1 MLSAKN
7 EALYREAERRGR
19 SDLRDIK
26 LCATVLSLASAIEA
40 DCARRLAR
48 HQLSDSKFVMLIV
61 LHEAKDGL
69 APNELATRCGVTRAT
84 MTGLIDGLERD
95 GLARRMADDKDRRSV
110 KIRLSERGEDLARTV
125 FDEHAEWLGS
135 VFGRLDDAQ
144 SELLLTLAQAVWR
157 NTDAGRT
164 PADTLPDDARIGAD
178 FT

>member
-1 MLSAKN
+1 MLNAKN
-7 EALYREAERRGR
+7 RSLYEEALRRGR
-19 SDLRDIK
+19 TDYRQIK
-26 LCATVLSLASAIEA
+26 LCGGVLSLASAIDA

-95 GLARRMADDKDRRSV
+95 GLARRDAYEKDRRSV
-110 KIRLSERGEDLARTV
+110 KIRLSDRGEHLARTV

-135 VFGRLDDAQ
+135 VFGGLDREQ
-144 SELLLTLAQAVWR
+144 SELLTSLIQAIWQK
-157 NTDAGRT
+157 TDAGKLAAA
-164 PADTLPDDARIGAD
+164 PPGDELA
-178 FT
+178 